1 MFTSHDQRFKFDKLE
16 EYDVGTVKPR
26 NYVPCPM
33 KGRVTLILNDKIRF
47 DDAYWVQGLNY
58 NLLSIA

>member
-1 MFTSHDQRFKFDKLE
+1 
-16 EYDVGTVKPR
+16 
-26 NYVPCPM
+26 M

-58 NLLSIA
+58 NLLSIAQLNNTSQKLEF